1 MLNTQPPPCA
11 SSVRAK
17 RSINLL
23 ALALIISSIFH
34 ALIVFFL
41 SPTPASTTSS
51 PNRPLIVSIA
61 PLAASPPAM
70 TSSPNTKST
79 IAALKSPHL
88 SQPSTPSPSYSVPV
102 SADKYYEVHELNTA
116 PKPLARIEPIFPPDA
131 LESGITGVVRLE
143 MFVDEKG
150 EVELLRVIDSTTPGI
165 FDQAAIDAFAHQ
177 KFKPGIKDNAPVKS
191 HLKLVIKFGENLDSD
206 NQ

>member
-1 MLNTQPPPCA
+1 M
-11 SSVRAK
+11 
-17 RSINLL
+17 
-23 ALALIISSIFH
+23 
-34 ALIVFFL
+34 
-41 SPTPASTTSS
+41 
-51 PNRPLIVSIA
+51 
-61 PLAASPPAM
+61 
-70 TSSPNTKST
+70 
-79 IAALKSPHL
+79 
-88 SQPSTPSPSYSVPV
+88 
-102 SADKYYEVHELNTA
+102 HELNVT
-116 PKPLARIEPIFPPDA
+116 PTPLARIEPIFPPDA
-131 LESGITGVVRLE
+131 LADGTTGTVHLE